1 MPMSTATT
9 VVAGVMICGLSV
21 ASLYAS
27 QAPEAHRPRG
37 LQDLTPDFE
46 NKLEAAYTKQTDN
59 VRINCFPAQLSAVL
73 AILQRRFGKRPVVTS
88 GYRPRSGGSMHAK
101 CKAADIRIPGV
112 KPGQIAS
119 YARSLHGIGGVGTY
133 CTTGIVHV
141 DVGPRR
147 DWHYC
152 SRAKKVASLRP

>member
-1 MPMSTATT
+1 
-9 VVAGVMICGLSV
+9 MICGLSV

-27 QAPEAHRPRG
+27 QAPEAHHPRG

-46 NKLEAAYTKQTDN
+46 SKLEVAYTKQTDN
-59 VRINCFPAQLSAVL
+59 VRINCFPAQLRAVL
-73 AILQRRFGKRPVVTS
+73 ATLHRRFGRRPVVTS
-88 GYRPRSGGSMHAK
+88 GYRPRSGRSMHAK

-119 YARSLHGIGGVGTY
+119 YARSLGGIGGVGTY
-133 CTTGIVHV
+133 CSTGIVHV

-152 SRAKKVASLRP
+152 TQIKRRASLRP